1 MTALTPAKLKTIRL
15 LAFDYDGVFTDG
27 TILID
32 SDGKMLR
39 QGHAKDGFAIQ
50 WAMKQGLPIAIVSG
64 GKEPSV
70 EERMRGL
77 GVKEVHLGSHDKMAV
92 LRDLAA
98 RTGIGLEEMAY
109 MGDDMPDIPAL
120 QAVGLS
126 CCPNDAA
133 IDVLPVCDYVSELPG
148 GKGCVRELIEAH
160 MKANGIWQ
168 GEGLVNW

>member
-1 MTALTPAKLKTIRL
+1 MNALTPEKLQTIRM
-15 LAFDYDGVFTDG
+15 LAFDYDGIFTDG

-32 SDGKMLR
+32 SDGRMLR

-64 GKEPSV
+64 GKEMSV
-70 EERMRGL
+70 AERMRGL
-77 GVKEVHLGSHDKMAV
+77 GVKEVHLGSHDKLAV
-92 LRDLAA
+92 LMDLSE
-98 RTGIGLEEMAY
+98 RTGIALEEMAY

-120 QAVGLS
+120 EAVGLA
-126 CCPNDAA
+126 CCPSDAA
-133 IDVLPVCDYVSELPG
+133 QDVFPVCDHVSALGG

>member
-1 MTALTPAKLKTIRL
+1 MNALTPAKLQAIRL

-39 QGHAKDGFAIQ
+39 QANAKDGFAVQ
-50 WAMKQGLPIAIVSG
+50 WAMKQGLTIAIVSG

-77 GVKEVHLGSHDKMAV
+77 GVKEVHLGSHDKLAV
-92 LRDLAA
+92 LNDLAE
-98 RTGIGLEEMAY
+98 RTGIALNEMAY

-120 QAVGLS
+120 NAVGLS
-126 CCPNDAA
+126 CCPQDAA
-133 IDVLPVCDYVSELPG
+133 ADVLPMCEHVSALPG

-168 GEGLVNW
+168 GKGLVHW

>member
-1 MTALTPAKLKTIRL
+1 MAEILRSRYSEHSTTPRQTLPMTALNPAKLKTIRL

-39 QGHAKDGFAIQ
+39 QGHAKDGFAVQ

-77 GVKEVHLGSHDKMAV
+77 G
-92 LRDLAA
+92 
-98 RTGIGLEEMAY
+98 
-109 MGDDMPDIPAL
+109 
-120 QAVGLS
+120 
-126 CCPNDAA
+126 
-133 IDVLPVCDYVSELPG
+133 
-148 GKGCVRELIEAH
+148 
-160 MKANGIWQ
+160 
-168 GEGLVNW
+168 